1 MSEEQPDFRFSS
13 ELSYL
18 GMLDEFRNGN
28 IAQND
33 RVESFGSNIW
43 FPDISSSF
51 PNFGN
56 SEFSRKDA
64 KDGALYINEDCPE
77 VQVWTRGTISDMRIV
92 LDEVNLM
99 DEFPELVCKYTL
111 AFENICTRLNT
122 KPGVISFNLG
132 ITWMTPDQVD
142 LIQQKLEEQIEFPV
156 HP

>member
-1 MSEEQPDFRFSS
+1 
-13 ELSYL
+13 
-18 GMLDEFRNGN
+18 
-28 IAQND
+28 
-33 RVESFGSNIW
+33 
-43 FPDISSSF
+43 
-51 PNFGN
+51 
-56 SEFSRKDA
+56 
-64 KDGALYINEDCPE
+64 
-77 VQVWTRGTISDMRIV
+77 MRIV